1 VKIGLTIDNSYS
13 LFCNGLNQNILFLYW
28 LLDDIGHNP
37 VLIDF
42 SDANKDPEFG
52 CRAVDKSLNIIARV
66 DLLRDPNQVDLLL
79 SPGVAYSA
87 EEVKLLKSTNKNLKN
102 VAIHY
107 GNMLID
113 DIQRVIFKTGANMD
127 GDYSNIYDS
136 NLDEVWLSPHY
147 HFSASYLELMH
158 RRPVRIL
165 PYIWD
170 PAVIDLVQEI
180 KGDFSYKPNPR
191 ERVVGV
197 CEPNINFSKN
207 CFIPICIL
215 EKNYRDSQVK
225 FDRAIIYGAQFLTQ
239 KSRFE
244 GQILGNFDMP
254 HTKGKIC
261 FLDRAS
267 PDLVHRDDGV
277 NIIVSHQHY
286 NSLNYAHLEA
296 LHLNYPLIHNSD
308 DIMDA
313 GYHYSLF
320 DIDDGAEALESA
332 LLNHDKNLEDYAKR
346 SKGVIDKCSIKN
358 EQIKQEYIKLIEN
371 LK

>member
-1 VKIGLTIDNSYS
+1 MNIGLTIENSYS

-28 LLDDIGHNP
+28 LLEDIGHSP

-42 SDANKDPEFG
+42 SDPDKDPEFG
-52 CRAVDKSLNIIARV
+52 CRAIDKNLNIIGRI
-66 DLLRDPNQVDLLL
+66 DLLEDPNKVDILL

-87 EEVKLLKSTNKNLKN
+87 EEIKLLKSNNKNLKN

-113 DIQRVIFKTGANMD
+113 DIQRVVFKTGANMD

-147 HFSASYLELMH
+147 HFSVSYLELMH
-158 RRPVRIL
+158 RRPVKIL

-170 PAVIDLVQEI
+170 SSVIDLLQEI
-180 KGDFSYKPNPR
+180 KGDIRYNANNKES
-191 ERVVGV
+191 VVGV

-207 CFIPICIL
+207 CYIPICIL
-215 EKNYRDSQVK
+215 EKNYRDSQIK

-239 KSRFE
+239 KPRFE
-244 GQILGNFDMP
+244 GQIIGNFDMP
-254 HTKGKIC
+254 QEKGRIC

-267 PDLVHRDDGV
+267 PDLMHIEDSV
-277 NIIVSHQHY
+277 NVILSHQHY

-296 LHLNYPLIHNSD
+296 LHLKYPLIHNSD
-308 DIMDA
+308 DIAEA

-320 DIDDGAEALESA
+320 DINDGARALESA
-332 LLNHDKNLEDYAKR
+332 LINHDENLDDYTKR
-346 SKGVIDKCSIKN
+346 ADQVINKCSIKN
-358 EQIKQEYIKLIEN
+358 NQIKKEYIRLIEN